1 MDEVFINVKNTSIED
16 LFRKDL
22 VSVEE
27 LFVTIENFKDE
38 VKELKEKLES
48 KEEQIKEFYTPKSP
62 YEIYGVSERDFL

>member
-16 LFRKDL
+16 LFKKDL

-27 LFVTIENFKDE
+27 LFVTIENFNDE
-38 VKELKEKLES
+38 VKKLKEELKS